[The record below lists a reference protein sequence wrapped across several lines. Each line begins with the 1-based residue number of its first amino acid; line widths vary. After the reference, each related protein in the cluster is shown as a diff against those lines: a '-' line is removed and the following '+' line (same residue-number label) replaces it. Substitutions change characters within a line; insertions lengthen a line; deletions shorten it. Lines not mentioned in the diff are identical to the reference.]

1 LRTAVWT
8 GDTRDTRPQA
18 DLGRHLFSGAR
29 FRPVS
34 QLTNS
39 TRRAILSP
47 TEIEG
52 PTMSQAISLS
62 RREWLQASGA
72 LLVTATGALP
82 GTLQAEGAQPAGFG
96 AAKPALHPAEL
107 DSWIAVGRDGR
118 ITAYFGK
125 TDAGQGIDV
134 AVAQIVA
141 EELDVSFG
149 KVAVVMGDS
158 GLTINQGG
166 ASNSTGIKAGAQQ
179 LRHAA
184 AEARRILLEA
194 AARQWDVAPEA
205 LMVEDGLVKSSSDPT
220 RQISYAELVGG
231 RYFDRKLEWN
241 NERGNA
247 LEIRGRAKP
256 KRVSDYKI
264 VGKSIPRPDVAGKT
278 FGTIDYVTDVRL
290 PGMLHA
296 RVIRPPAAGAAP
308 LAVDASSLDGTGAR
322 LVRIKDFIAVVADK
336 EWDAVRG
343 AQALKV
349 SWTSVAPPFPGH
361 DGLYEHIRAARPT
374 NAMTVVKADGIDAV
388 FAGAARTIEAEYEWP
403 FQSHASMG
411 PACALVEVAGD
422 AATVYTASAKPHY
435 AAEGVARML
444 GLKIENVRAIWVR
457 GPGAYG
463 RNDADDTAA
472 EAALIARATGRPV
485 RLQGMRHDGIAF
497 DPKAPA
503 GVHAARAAF
512 DRDGNVLAY
521 EFAAKAFS
529 TVDVYSNGSKPKD
542 LWVGQLLGESNAARE
557 YTFNV
562 PADSYTFPSMQ
573 TGWQTIAP
581 LLESASPLRT
591 SHMRDTAGP
600 QLHFASE
607 SFIDEMAFAAKRDPV
622 AFRLQYLSKEREKA
636 ALKAVAERAGWEP
649 RDRPRK
655 ILAGG
660 RRVGQG
666 IAYAQR
672 GGTVVAI
679 VAEIEVDPAS
689 GRIRARKF
697 TVAHDCG
704 LIINP
709 GELRRVIEGNIVQAL
724 SRTLYEEVQFDRAK
738 VTSVDWATY
747 PIVEMADA
755 PEAIDI
761 VLIDR
766 PEIAPSGA
774 GEPGSRPV
782 AAAIA
787 NALYDATGA
796 RLRRVPFTP
805 ARVKAALAALG

>member
-1 LRTAVWT
+1 M
-8 GDTRDTRPQA
+8 
-18 DLGRHLFSGAR
+18 S
-29 FRPVS
+29 
-34 QLTNS
+34 
-39 TRRAILSP
+39 
-47 TEIEG
+47 E
-52 PTMSQAISLS
+52 TMSLS

-72 LLVTATGALP
+72 LLVTTVGALAGNLRAEAAESP
-82 GTLQAEGAQPAGFG
+82 SFGTN
-96 AAKPALHPAEL
+96 KPALHPAEL
-107 DSWIAVGRDGR
+107 DSWIAVGKDGQ
-118 ITAYFGK
+118 ITAFFGK
-125 TDAGQGIDV
+125 TDAGQGVDV

-141 EELDVSFG
+141 EELDVPFG
-149 KVAVVMGDS
+149 KVAVIMGDS
-158 GLTINQGG
+158 GVTINQGG

-179 LRHAA
+179 LRYAA
-184 AEARRILLEA
+184 AEARRILVEA
-194 AARQWDVAPEA
+194 AARQWEVAPGS
-205 LMVEDGLVKSSSDPT
+205 LIVEDGIIRSPGNPAK
-220 RQISYAELVGG
+220 QISYAELVGG
-231 RYFDRKLEWN
+231 RFFDQKLEWN
-241 NERGNA
+241 NQQGNA

-256 KRVSDYKI
+256 KKVSDYKI
-264 VGKSIPRPDVAGKT
+264 VGKSIPRPDVADKA

-296 RVIRPPAAGAAP
+296 RVIRPPVAGATPA
-308 LAVDASSLDGTGAR
+308 AVDESSLDGTGAK
-322 LVRIKDFIAVVADK
+322 LVRIKDFIAVVAER
-336 EWDAVRG
+336 EWDAIRG

-349 SWTSVAPPFPGH
+349 SWTPIEPPFPGH
-361 DGLYEHIRAARPT
+361 DGLYDHIRAAKPT
-374 NAMTVVKADGIDAV
+374 NGMIVVKADGIEGV
-388 FAGAARTIEAEYEWP
+388 FAGAAKTIEAQYEWP
-403 FQSHASMG
+403 LQSHASMG
-411 PACALVEVAGD
+411 PACALVEISGD
-422 AATVYTASAKPHY
+422 RATLYTASAKPHY
-435 AAEGVARML
+435 AAQGVARTL
-444 GLKIENVRAIWVR
+444 GLKIEDVRAIWTR

-472 EAALIARATGRPV
+472 EAAVIAKTTGRPV
-485 RLQGMRHDGIAF
+485 RLQGMRHDGIAW

-503 GVHAARAAF
+503 GVHSARAGF

-521 EFAAKAFS
+521 EFRAKAFS

-542 LWVGQLLGESNAARE
+542 LWVDQLLGESNAGRE

-562 PADSYTFPSMQ
+562 PADSYQFPSMQ
-573 TGWQTIAP
+573 TSWQTIAP
-581 LLESASPLRT
+581 LLERASPLRT

-607 SFIDEMAFAAKRDPV
+607 SFIDEMAFAAQSDPL
-622 AFRLQYLSKEREKA
+622 AFRLKYLTKERDKA
-636 ALKAVAERAGWEP
+636 ALSAVAERAGWEP

-655 ILAGG
+655 RKLADG
-660 RRVGQG
+660 RHVGQG

-672 GGTVVAI
+672 SGTVVAI
-679 VAEIEVDPAS
+679 VADIEVDPAS
-689 GRIRARKF
+689 GRIWARKF

-709 GELRRVIEGNIVQAL
+709 GELKRVIEGNIVQAT
-724 SRTLYEEVQFDRAK
+724 SRTLYEEVRFDRTK
-738 VTSVDWATY
+738 VLSVDWATY

-805 ARVKAALAALG
+805 ARVKAA